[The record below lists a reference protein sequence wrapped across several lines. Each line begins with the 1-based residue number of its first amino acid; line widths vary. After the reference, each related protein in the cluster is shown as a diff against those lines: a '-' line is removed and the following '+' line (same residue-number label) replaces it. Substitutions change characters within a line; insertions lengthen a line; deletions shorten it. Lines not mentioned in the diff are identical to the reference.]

1 MSMIDRFTFAAQT
14 PLPGLPF
21 ATIQPVIRARAAD
34 HDLPILRDEE
44 GEICIET
51 AYGTYA
57 FVQEAAQTRVE
68 IGSGRADWLY
78 VLKESLSDTIAELS
92 PAVAAAIRWSDAAAS
107 AGNLPPN
114 FQFITVEEVTRI
126 PGGFLRV
133 RAVAEDLSH
142 FTPDAIHFRL
152 ALPDPDL
159 AYPEWPSLS
168 DKGLTLWP
176 KGAATLH
183 RPVYTVRE
191 MDVATGRL
199 VFDVFEHEGGRATE
213 WARTV
218 TPGTRV
224 GLTGPGGGG
233 IPETRAI
240 ALFADE
246 TGLPAVARILSA
258 LPQEATGH
266 IVLEM
271 TAPVSEAYAL
281 PHHPGFTVQRVSAGT
296 DNTLAHHAI
305 AATKA
310 NPEQMIWFAAEKTG
324 AQELRAHLKA
334 SGRGTK
340 EHYIAAYW
348 TKSPELD
355 PE

>member
-14 PLPGLPF
+14 PLPDLPF
-21 ATIQPVIRARAAD
+21 ATIHPVIRARATE
-34 HDLPILRDEE
+34 HDLPILRDDA

-152 ALPDPDL
+152 ALPNPDL

-191 MDVATGRL
+191 MDAASGHL
-199 VFDVFEHEGGRATE
+199 LFDVFEHEGGRATE
-213 WARTV
+213 WARRV

-233 IPETRAI
+233 IPETRALAI
-240 ALFADE
+240 FADE
-246 TGLPAVARILSA
+246 TGLPAVARILAA
-258 LPQEATGH
+258 LPADASGH
-266 IVLEM
+266 VVLEM
-271 TAPVSEAYAL
+271 TDPRSEAYEL
-281 PHHPGFTVQRVSAGT
+281 PQHPGFTVQRRVAGAAEGLSAS
-296 DNTLAHHAI
+296 AI
-305 AATKA
+305 ATLNA
-310 NPEQMIWFAAEKTG
+310 NPELMIWYAAEKRG
-324 AQELRAHLKA
+324 AQDLRAHLKA

-340 EHYIAAYW
+340 DHYIAAYW
-348 TKSPELD
+348 SLPD
-355 PE
+355 PAEA

>member
-21 ATIQPVIRARAAD
+21 ATIQPLIRARAAE
-34 HDLPILRDEE
+34 HDLPILRDEA

-57 FVQEAAQTRVE
+57 FVQEETQTRVE

-133 RAVAEDLSH
+133 RAAAEDLSH

-152 ALPDPDL
+152 ALPNPDL
-159 AYPEWPSLS
+159 AFPEWPSLS

-191 MDVATGRL
+191 MDAASGHL

-213 WARTV
+213 WAQTV
-218 TPGTRV
+218 IPGTRV

-233 IPETRAI
+233 IPEARAL

-246 TGLPAVARILSA
+246 TGLPAVARILAA
-258 LPQEATGH
+258 LPEDASGH
-266 IVLEM
+266 VVLEM
-271 TAPVSEAYAL
+271 TDPRSEDYAL
-281 PHHPGFTVQRVSAGT
+281 PQHPGFTVQRMVAGEAEPLSAR
-296 DNTLAHHAI
+296 AI
-305 AATKA
+305 AALDA
-310 NPEQMIWFAAEKTG
+310 NPNLMIWYAAEKRG
-324 AQELRAHLKA
+324 AQDLRAHLKA

-340 EHYIAAYW
+340 DHYIAAYW
-348 TKSPELD
+348 SLSDSAEA
-355 PE
+355 

>member
-21 ATIQPVIRARAAD
+21 ATIHPVIRARAAE
-34 HDLPILRDEE
+34 HDLPILRDEA

-57 FVQEAAQTRVE
+57 FVQETDQTRVE

-152 ALPDPDL
+152 ALPNPDL

-191 MDVATGRL
+191 MDATSGHL

-213 WARTV
+213 WAQRV

-233 IPETRAI
+233 IPESRTL

-246 TGLPAVARILSA
+246 TGLPAVARILAA
-258 LPQEATGH
+258 LPADASGQV
-266 IVLEM
+266 VLEM
-271 TAPVSEAYAL
+271 TDPRSEAYEL
-281 PHHPGFTVQRVSAGT
+281 PQHPGFTVERMVAGAAEGLSAR
-296 DNTLAHHAI
+296 AI
-305 AATKA
+305 ASLDA
-310 NPEQMIWFAAEKTG
+310 NPDLMIWYAAEKRG
-324 AQELRAHLKA
+324 AQDLRAHLKA

-340 EHYIAAYW
+340 DHYIAAYW
-348 TKSPELD
+348 SLSDAAEA
-355 PE
+355 